1 MILHIYSLYFPA
13 KDVSGISG
21 SFSLEGNKTDDP
33 PVLLNM
39 LLKDELFKM
48 HIICLILSVN

>member
-1 MILHIYSLYFPA
+1 MTLHIYSLYFPA